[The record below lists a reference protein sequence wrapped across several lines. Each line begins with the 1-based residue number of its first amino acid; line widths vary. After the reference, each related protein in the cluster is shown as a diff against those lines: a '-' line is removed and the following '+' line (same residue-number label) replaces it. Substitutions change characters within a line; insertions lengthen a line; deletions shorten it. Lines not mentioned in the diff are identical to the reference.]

1 MKCSRF
7 LDLLPGYLYGEL
19 AEEEKKSFR
28 HHAGR
33 CPACSQ
39 LLQKMEETVL
49 ILRSDPTPRFSPAE
63 MSILRERV
71 KSGIQRKES
80 LPRPAKIR
88 RYFHLFSP
96 SLARVAAGIL
106 IVSTGVLIYSRF
118 LTPPEGVPREV
129 DKLVEITR
137 TIETEDAEVNEIC
150 REIQELESLF
160 PAKKGNGL
168 EAWLLRRAQRA

>member
-1 MKCSRF
+1 MRCSRF
-7 LDLLPGYLYGEL
+7 HDLLPGYLYGEL

-33 CPACSQ
+33 CSVCSQ
-39 LLQKMEETVL
+39 LLRELEKTVR
-49 ILRSDPTPRFSPAE
+49 ILRSDPTPKFSPAE
-63 MSILRERV
+63 MSILRERI
-71 KSGIQRKES
+71 KSGIKWTDPS
-80 LPRPAKIR
+80 PRPAEVR

-96 SLARVAAGIL
+96 TLARVAAGIL
-106 IVSTGVLIYSRF
+106 IISAGILLYSRSY
-118 LTPPEGVPREV
+118 TPPEGVPGEV

-160 PAKKGNGL
+160 PTKRGTGS
-168 EAWLLRRAQRA
+168 EAWLSRRAHSA